1 MYIQLFP
8 IYGFMVG
15 FNYWNTNMD
24 IFEGEELDETEHLFQ
39 LMIGI
44 FGISFHFWR

>member
-15 FNYWNTNMD
+15 INYWNSNM
-24 IFEGEELDETEHLFQ
+24 EELVSDQDETEHLFQ
-39 LMIGI
+39 LMVGI
-44 FGISFHFWR
+44 IGISFHIWR

>member
-15 FNYWNTNMD
+15 INYWNSNM
-24 IFEGEELDETEHLFQ
+24 EELASDQDETEHLFQ
-39 LMIGI
+39 LMVGI
-44 FGISFHFWR
+44 IGISFHIWR